1 MSINHI
7 SYNSIVKNLTCCT
20 NQGYIV
26 YGLEPTLEK
35 KLFVELDGGVGIMKM
50 HEKTNIIIIVGGGD
64 TPFKSKDTVMLWDQS
79 KKQGIME
86 VDMREPIKNALIVKE
101 KIITVVEKKICI
113 FDWAGTLLSTKTTYS
128 NDKGLCVI
136 SKDLEVVVT
145 LGTKKGEIAVWKHMK
160 DIYKTIDAHTTNLE
174 AIAVSTNGKYVA
186 TASETGTLIKV
197 FNTETCN
204 LEYEF
209 RRGAKSAVVYDLA
222 FNSDAT
228 ILALVSG
235 NGTVHLFE
243 LYNDPLESKNTKSVF
258 SGLEK
263 YLPKYFGSEWGFK
276 QINLNN
282 TNRAICAF
290 DENNV
295 LHVTIY
301 DGTYYRISGTADA
314 PRGYD
319 NVQQGNLHINNK

>member
-35 KLFVELDGGVGIMKM
+35 KLYIELDGGVGLMKM
-50 HEKTNIIIIVGGGD
+50 HEKTNIIILVGGGD
-64 TPFKSKDTVMLWDQS
+64 TPFKSKDTVMLWDQN

-86 VDMREPIKNALIVKE
+86 VDMRESIKNALIVME

-113 FDWAGTLLSTKTTYS
+113 FDWAGTLLSTKGTYA
-128 NDKGLCVI
+128 NEKGLCVI

-145 LGTKKGEIAVWKHMK
+145 LGAKKGELAVWKHMK

-174 AIAVSTNGKYVA
+174 AIAVSTNGRYVA

-209 RRGAKSAVVYDLA
+209 RRGSTSTVIYDLA

-228 ILALVSG
+228 LLSLISG

-243 LYNDPLESKNTKSVF
+243 LSNDPKESKNIKSVF
-258 SGLEK
+258 SGFK
-263 YLPKYFGSEWGFK
+263 DFLPKYFDSEWGFK
-276 QINLNN
+276 QINLGN
-282 TNRAICAF
+282 TCRSICAF
-290 DENNV
+290 DEKDV
-295 LHVTIY
+295 LHITTY
-301 DGTYYRISGTADA
+301 DGSYYRINGPS
-314 PRGYD
+314 YD
-319 NVQQGNLHINNK
+319 NLQQGNLHINNK